1 MPKQKK
7 QYSDVIIAPSILS
20 GDFTQLGSQIEALE
34 NGGADW
40 VHIDVMDGLFAPNI
54 SFGPL
59 IVEACRKVT
68 DLPLDIHLMI
78 VNPGKHLKAFAN
90 AGATGITVH
99 AEACPQLNKTLQ
111 AIRRM
116 GCNPGVAL
124 KPGTSLEII
133 VKDLHLVDLVLV
145 LSDNP
150 GFSSNI
156 IMPPILSKIEK
167 LAVMLDKIETDA
179 IIQHDGDVT
188 QKNILFAYRAGA
200 RAFVSGSI
208 VSNHLKGI
216 SQGIS
221 ELKSAVN
228 PSRFLKD
235 QNM

>member
-1 MPKQKK
+1 MATQNN
-7 QYSDVIIAPSILS
+7 QNSAVIIAPSILS
-20 GDFTQLGSQIEALE
+20 GDFTQLGIQIKALE

-90 AGATGITVH
+90 VGATGITVQ

-111 AIRRM
+111 AIRRL
-116 GCNPGVAL
+116 GCKPGVAL

-133 VKDLHLVDLVLV
+133 AKDLHLVDLVLV
-145 LSDNP
+145 LSDPP
-150 GFSSNI
+150 GFSGER
-156 IMPPILSKIEK
+156 IMPSTLSKIEE
-167 LAVMLDKIETDA
+167 LAVMLDKIESDA
-179 IIQHDGDVT
+179 IIQLDGGVT
-188 QKNILFAYRAGA
+188 KKNILFAYRAGA

-208 VSNHLKGI
+208 VSSHLEGI

-228 PSRFLKD
+228 PSRFLKE
-235 QNM
+235 